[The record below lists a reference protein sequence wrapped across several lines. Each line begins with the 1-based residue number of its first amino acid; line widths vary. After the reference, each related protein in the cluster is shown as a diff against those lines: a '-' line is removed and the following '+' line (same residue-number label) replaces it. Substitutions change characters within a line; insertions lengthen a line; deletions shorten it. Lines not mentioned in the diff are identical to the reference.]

1 MKAQELEEFKYHG
14 VDVAPMNHAVRNDF
28 QFNGFTNYWHDT
40 YTHWYSYGNL
50 FKMAIPDVEKN
61 ILQSK
66 VDIAEDM
73 GIPGLLMQ
81 EGFITNL
88 ISSTYEVLDQPDRTT
103 LEQAVRS
110 GNILVYLDPQSSLGK
125 ELSEH
130 ISEQASWP
138 EAVEKPPVRCK
149 MILKELMPLCFRQGI
164 ESCLW

>member
-1 MKAQELEEFKYHG
+1 MKRITTLLLILLLAFAGIHVKAQELEEFKFHG
-14 VDVAPMNHAVRNDF
+14 GDLAPLNNAVRNEF

-81 EGFITNL
+81 EGFFTNL
-88 ISSTYEVLDQPDRTT
+88 MSGSYTRFGTARENCTGTVAQ
-103 LEQAVRS
+103 VR
-110 GNILVYLDPQSSLGK
+110 K
-125 ELSEH
+125 
-130 ISEQASWP
+130 
-138 EAVEKPPVRCK
+138 CT
-149 MILKELMPLCFRQGI
+149 CFA
-164 ESCLW
+164 